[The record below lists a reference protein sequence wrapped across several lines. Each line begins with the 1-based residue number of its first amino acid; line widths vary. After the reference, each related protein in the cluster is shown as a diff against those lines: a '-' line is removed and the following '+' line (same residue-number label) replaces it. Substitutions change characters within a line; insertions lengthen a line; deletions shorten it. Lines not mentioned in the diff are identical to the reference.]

1 MGVNGG
7 VDGTR
12 LGLGHYLHVC
22 SKFCFRARQKSI
34 HCLMKNMQL
43 NSQESLLDEVPGD
56 KPGLCA
62 QDLGDMVGVS

>member
-1 MGVNGG
+1 
-7 VDGTR
+7 
-12 LGLGHYLHVC
+12 
-22 SKFCFRARQKSI
+22 
-34 HCLMKNMQL
+34 MKNMQL